1 VSALRAAALLVSITA
16 LATACGGGATS
27 STNGTTTPQPQAS
40 RHGVDDEED
49 DDSQCTP
56 LDPAADPTAAP
67 PDVRRAPRHAR
78 RSLSGLAWCVLRPG
92 TGTEHPTAADQV
104 TVHYSGWTTDG
115 HLFDSSHSRGEP
127 ASFGLGQ
134 VIAGWTEGVQL
145 MTVGEVRRFW
155 IPARLAYGDSGS
167 GPHGLLVF
175 DVELLS
181 IDR

>member
-1 VSALRAAALLVSITA
+1 MSALRFVALLLSITA
-16 LATACGGGATS
+16 LATACGGGAAS
-27 STNGTTTPQPQAS
+27 STNGSATTTPQRAS
-40 RHGVDDEED
+40 RDGDDED

-56 LDPAADPTAAP
+56 LDPSADPTAAP

-78 RSLSGLAWCVLRPG
+78 HSLSGLAWCVLRPG
-92 TGTEHPTAADQV
+92 TGNDHPTAADQV

-127 ASFGLGQ
+127 ASFGLSQ

-175 DVELLS
+175 DVELIS